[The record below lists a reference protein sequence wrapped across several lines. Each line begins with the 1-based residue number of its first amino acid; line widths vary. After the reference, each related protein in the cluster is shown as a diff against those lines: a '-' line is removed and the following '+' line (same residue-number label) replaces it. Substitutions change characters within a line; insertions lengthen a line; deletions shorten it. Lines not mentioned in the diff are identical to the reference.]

1 MSEAEAMTRMRRRLM
16 VGGGAA
22 SGALGGLL
30 VAVLML
36 VLRVARGEDPWVG
49 LKVAA
54 YPFLREQALRPGF
67 DAGAVAL
74 GLIDHLAV
82 SAVWGVLFALLAFGL
97 SRWATVGFGA
107 AWGLIAMFVM
117 TYLVLPLAGC
127 LRVEESMPV
136 GRSVLGHLA
145 FGVAT
150 ALAFLPFQR
159 HEPRHAGRW
168 ATSGAS

>member
-1 MSEAEAMTRMRRRLM
+1 MAEAEAMTRVRRRLM
-16 VGGGAA
+16 FGGGAA
-22 SGALGGLL
+22 AGAIGGLVVGL
-30 VAVLML
+30 LMVA
-36 VLRVARGEDPWVG
+36 LRVAQGESPWVG

-54 YPFLREQALRPGF
+54 YPFLRDRVLRPGF

-74 GLIDHLAV
+74 GIVDHLAV
-82 SAVWGVLFALLAFGL
+82 SAVWGILFALLAFGL
-97 SRWATVGFGA
+97 ARWATVGFGA

-145 FGVAT
+145 FGVAM

-159 HEPRHAGRW
+159 HQPRHADGW
-168 ATSGAS
+168 ATSGA

>member
-1 MSEAEAMTRMRRRLM
+1 MAEADAMTRMRARRM
-16 VGGGAA
+16 VAGGAA
-22 SGALGGLL
+22 AGAAGGLV
-30 VAVLML
+30 VALLML
-36 VLRVARGEDPWVG
+36 ALRVAQGQDPWVG

-54 YPFLREQALRPGF
+54 YPFLHDRVLRPGF

-74 GLIDHLAV
+74 GLIGHLAV

-97 SRWATVGFGA
+97 ARWATIGFGA

-117 TYLVLPLAGC
+117 TYLVLPLSGC
-127 LRVEESMPV
+127 LRVEDSMPV
-136 GRSVLGHLA
+136 GRAVFGHLA

-159 HEPRHAGRW
+159 HEPRHVGRW
-168 ATSGAS
+168 AASSV